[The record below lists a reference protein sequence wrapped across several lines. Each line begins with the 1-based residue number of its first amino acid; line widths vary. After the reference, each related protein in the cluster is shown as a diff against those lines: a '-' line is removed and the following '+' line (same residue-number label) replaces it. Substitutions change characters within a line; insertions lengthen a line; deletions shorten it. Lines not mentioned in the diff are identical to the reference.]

1 MVHVMDTGNYRLYAM
16 YEEDGAVIEFD
27 KSSHQF
33 QSASGLAV
41 DKRGVIYVAD
51 SGNNRILIVSKDL
64 KLIGELCVDKELH
77 CPLSVCLDTQ
87 CNEMVV
93 HNAESREI
101 VKYNLG
107 KISNIA

>member
-1 MVHVMDTGNYRLYAM
+1 MDTGNYKLYAM
-16 YEEDGAVIEFD
+16 YEEDGEVTEFD
-27 KSSHQF
+27 KSSNQF

-41 DKRGVIYVAD
+41 DERGVIYVAD

-64 KLIGELCVDKELH
+64 KLIGELCVDKGLH
-77 CPLSVCLDTQ
+77 CPLSVGLDTQ
-87 CNEMVV
+87 RNEMVV
-93 HNAESREI
+93 HNAESQEI